1 MPSKI
6 PNSQSQIP
14 PPPLLWIHGDVLS
27 PENPAFAAYPGA
39 PAIFVWDDDLLAQ
52 GQISIKRVLF
62 LYECLLELPVEIR
75 RGDVAGEVLGFAEDR
90 GVRRV
95 VTVESVSPRFAQI
108 RRKIEHFLPVEV
120 LPLPPFVE
128 YEGDFDLKRFSRY
141 WRKAEKYVP

>member
-1 MPSKI
+1 
-6 PNSQSQIP
+6 
-14 PPPLLWIHGDVLS
+14 VLS

-39 PAIFVWDDDLLAQ
+39 PAIFVWDDDLLAE
-52 GQISIKRVLF
+52 GQISFKRVLF
-62 LYECLLELPVEIR
+62 FYECLLDLPVEIR
-75 RGDVAGEVLGFAEDR
+75 RGDVAEEVLGFAGDR
-90 GVRRV
+90 GARRV

-120 LPLPPFVE
+120 LPLPPFVA